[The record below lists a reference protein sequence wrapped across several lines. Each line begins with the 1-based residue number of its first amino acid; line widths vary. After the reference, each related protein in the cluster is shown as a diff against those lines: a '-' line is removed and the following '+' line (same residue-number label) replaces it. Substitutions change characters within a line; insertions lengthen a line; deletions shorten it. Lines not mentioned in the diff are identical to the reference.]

1 MQVLSRLFTALL
13 VLVSSAVA
21 YADDTPELRM
31 TMNDVFRVTET
42 PQWSVKVER
51 LVTLRHADVSIR
63 SKSGYPFSMMLYF
76 KCDTPDIAQFDTPE
90 KISRSVK
97 ASSEKYLQSSVEKKI
112 KLQPVPVSYGSYTVF
127 TDADVV
133 KKSTI
138 PPGEYKYLTRGMVRL
153 SKDSALGFSLMTN
166 DVTSPDYQKMLDYI
180 FGFVKDSAKKDSTK
194 PAAEASQQPQASAA
208 PTEVHAE
215 PTQAKAQNANATLPT
230 RKWANSDLRKCL
242 NLRSNAEVMKC
253 ASPK

>member
-42 PQWSVKVER
+42 PQWNVKVER

-97 ASSEKYLQSSVEKKI
+97 TSSEKYLQGSVEKKI

-180 FGFVKDSAKKDSTK
+180 FGFVKDSAKPTAK
-194 PAAEASQQPQASAA
+194 ASQQPQTA
-208 PTEVHAE
+208 PAQTEATEAKAE
-215 PTQAKAQNANATLPT
+215 PTQAKPQKESAARPSRNA
-230 RKWANSDLRKCL
+230 ANRDLRKCL
-242 NLRSNAEVMKC
+242 NLASNAEVMKC
-253 ASPK
+253 ASVK

>member
-21 YADDTPELRM
+21 YAGDTPELRM
-31 TMNDVFRVTET
+31 SMDDVFRVTET

-51 LVTLRHADVSIR
+51 LLTLRHADVSIR
-63 SKSGYPFSMMLYF
+63 STSGYPFSMMLYF

-90 KISRSVK
+90 KISKSVK
-97 ASSEKYLQSSVEKKI
+97 SSSEKYLPGTVEKKI
-112 KLQPVPVSYGSYTVF
+112 KLQPVPVSYGSYTVL

-166 DVTSPDYQKMLDYI
+166 DVTSPDYKKMMDYI
-180 FGFVKDSAKKDSTK
+180 FGFVKGSAKPT
-194 PAAEASQQPQASAA
+194 AQTSQQPQAA
-208 PTEVHAE
+208 PAQTEATEAKAE
-215 PTQAKAQNANATLPT
+215 PTQAKPQKESAAHPSRNA
-230 RKWANSDLRKCL
+230 ANRDLRKCL
-242 NLRSNAEVMKC
+242 SLASNAEVMKC
-253 ASPK
+253 ADVK